1 MRRERRKREKRKKVR
16 KNKIKIRREVFLK
29 NIYHTSSSFMKKRE
43 GKIFFLIICS
53 LKISLQK
60 NYLGNILNN
69 FICEESIK
77 MTFIRA
83 SISIKGHH
91 IMINQ
96 NTKEW
101 ERWNQIP
108 IFPIE
113 ATTLCFVFLLIIAIP
128 TISQEIFIILFYI

>member
-96 NTKEW
+96 NTKE
-101 ERWNQIP
+101 
-108 IFPIE
+108 
-113 ATTLCFVFLLIIAIP
+113 
-128 TISQEIFIILFYI
+128 